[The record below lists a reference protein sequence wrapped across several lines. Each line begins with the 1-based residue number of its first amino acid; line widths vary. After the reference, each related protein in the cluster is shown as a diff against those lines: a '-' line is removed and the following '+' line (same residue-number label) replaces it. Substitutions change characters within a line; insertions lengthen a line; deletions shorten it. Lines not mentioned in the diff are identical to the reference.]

1 MAEERIWRPK
11 RSRQSLSIVFI
22 QNVKVLG
29 NSHQPGRNVSA
40 AIHCLSRCRGKS
52 QWCLQ
57 ENILRRT
64 RYISTKYLES
74 GRDFTA
80 PFCFSLLKK
89 IKFNDLFSAETRNY
103 LCSRSVPRFG
113 MGYLSEIKE
122 GSAYQRDGNR
132 ILGEEH

>member
-1 MAEERIWRPK
+1 MASKEKQTIVVDRVHSKRESLGEEPSETR
-11 RSRQSLSIVFI
+11 
-22 QNVKVLG
+22 
-29 NSHQPGRNVSA
+29 GRHMSA
-40 AIHCLSRCRGKS
+40 AIHYLSRCRGKS

-89 IKFNDLFSAETRNY
+89 IKFYELFSAETRNY